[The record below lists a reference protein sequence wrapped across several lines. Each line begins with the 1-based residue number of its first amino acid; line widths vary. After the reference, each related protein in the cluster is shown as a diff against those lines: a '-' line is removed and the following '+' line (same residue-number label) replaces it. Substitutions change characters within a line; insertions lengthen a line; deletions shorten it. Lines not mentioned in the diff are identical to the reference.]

1 VKTDQDGG
9 EKENGDK
16 DGGLSSSDEDDCS
29 WVKVP
34 SLANAVTD
42 QTSLEGTTE
51 IVELPEL
58 PNIGITNL
66 PYSIYFKIFTKLYKV
81 CLRESVKI
89 VPTTQKKFIFISIIS
104 WPWFRFQ

>member
-1 VKTDQDGG
+1 VKTDQQDGG
-9 EKENGDK
+9 EKENADK

-42 QTSLEGTTE
+42 QAAMEGTTE
-51 IVELPEL
+51 IVELPDL
-58 PNIGITNL
+58 RNMGITNL

-89 VPTTQKKFIFISIIS
+89 VPTTQHFYINNFLVPVSGSID
-104 WPWFRFQ
+104 